1 MAIDSTAL
9 SGSRF
14 WSRHVLLSGL
24 KLQNCTETFSD
35 VVTRHKQQTLGRLQT
50 NSTISSVISK
60 FWWYRSIDNTLR
72 QVSILS
78 FVNTF
83 WLTVFSP
90 SAVTSSLG
98 SLSTNWGTQRMRVCR
113 PSGQALPVPSRV
125 SLSRGCSV
133 LRPLLPS
140 GCYAGHNVFFK
151 IFQRLMFPGIS
162 LTRFSEP
169 FLITP
174 IAPTTT
180 GIISVFIPYIL
191 LISISRSLYFY
202 NFSETLVKVFLSEDI
217 TTSMRVIFFSR
228 LFLTM
233 SGRFL
238 EISRYVWI
246 GNCHR

>member
-1 MAIDSTAL
+1 
-9 SGSRF
+9 
-14 WSRHVLLSGL
+14 
-24 KLQNCTETFSD
+24 
-35 VVTRHKQQTLGRLQT
+35 
-50 NSTISSVISK
+50 
-60 FWWYRSIDNTLR
+60 
-72 QVSILS
+72 
-78 FVNTF
+78 
-83 WLTVFSP
+83 
-90 SAVTSSLG
+90 
-98 SLSTNWGTQRMRVCR
+98 MRVCR
-113 PSGQALPVPSRV
+113 PSGQALPLPSRV

-140 GCYAGHNVFFK
+140 GCYAAHNVFFK

-162 LTRFSEP
+162 LT
-169 FLITP
+169 

-217 TTSMRVIFFSR
+217 ATSMRVIFFSR

-238 EISRYVWI
+238 EISRYV
-246 GNCHR
+246 

>member
-1 MAIDSTAL
+1 
-9 SGSRF
+9 
-14 WSRHVLLSGL
+14 
-24 KLQNCTETFSD
+24 
-35 VVTRHKQQTLGRLQT
+35 
-50 NSTISSVISK
+50 
-60 FWWYRSIDNTLR
+60 
-72 QVSILS
+72 
-78 FVNTF
+78 
-83 WLTVFSP
+83 
-90 SAVTSSLG
+90 
-98 SLSTNWGTQRMRVCR
+98 MRVCR
-113 PSGQALPVPSRV
+113 PSGQALPLPSRV

-162 LTRFSEP
+162 LTRFS
-169 FLITP
+169 
-174 IAPTTT
+174 

-217 TTSMRVIFFSR
+217 ATSMRKIFFSR

-238 EISRYVWI
+238 EISRYV
-246 GNCHR
+246 

>member
-1 MAIDSTAL
+1 MAIASTAL

-24 KLQNCTETFSD
+24 KPQNKCKLYRD
-35 VVTRHKQQTLGRLQT
+35 VFWCSNNKYRHKQQTLGRLQT
-50 NSTISSVISK
+50 NNTISSVISK

-72 QVSILS
+72 QGSILS

-90 SAVTSSLG
+90 RAVSSSLG

-113 PSGQALPVPSRV
+113 PSGQALPLPSRV

-133 LRPLLPS
+133 LCQLLPS

-151 IFQRLMFPGIS
+151 IFQRLMFPGVS

-180 GIISVFIPYIL
+180 GIIAVFIPYIL
-191 LISISRSLYFY
+191 LISISRSL
-202 NFSETLVKVFLSEDI
+202 
-217 TTSMRVIFFSR
+217 
-228 LFLTM
+228 
-233 SGRFL
+233 
-238 EISRYVWI
+238 
-246 GNCHR
+246 

>member
-1 MAIDSTAL
+1 
-9 SGSRF
+9 
-14 WSRHVLLSGL
+14 
-24 KLQNCTETFSD
+24 
-35 VVTRHKQQTLGRLQT
+35 
-50 NSTISSVISK
+50 
-60 FWWYRSIDNTLR
+60 
-72 QVSILS
+72 
-78 FVNTF
+78 
-83 WLTVFSP
+83 
-90 SAVTSSLG
+90 
-98 SLSTNWGTQRMRVCR
+98 MRVCR
-113 PSGQALPVPSRV
+113 PSGQALSLPSRV

-133 LRPLLPS
+133 LRQLLPS

-169 FLITP
+169 FFLLS
-174 IAPTTT
+174 TTT

-217 TTSMRVIFFSR
+217 ATSMRVIFFSR

-238 EISRYVWI
+238 EISRYV
-246 GNCHR
+246 